1 MKKYVLAILAFVASV
16 ALFSCSSTKV
26 ERVDSEEVVDMD
38 GYWNDSDVRI
48 VCESLINDCVSS
60 KTIANYSKVNGR
72 APVAIVGKISN
83 DSDEHIDTSIVA
95 KRFQNAIINSGVMEF
110 VSDKYEREE
119 LREERFDQADNASE
133 KTAKAIGNETG
144 ADYMLLGSIKSIV
157 QKEGNKSVRA
167 YFVYAELH
175 DMESNK
181 IVWSGENSNIKKIIK
196 RPSTKF

>member
-1 MKKYVLAILAFVASV
+1 
-16 ALFSCSSTKV
+16 
-26 ERVDSEEVVDMD
+26 MD

>member
-95 KRFQNAIINSGVMEF
+95 KRFQNAIINS
-110 VSDKYEREE
+110 
-119 LREERFDQADNASE
+119 
-133 KTAKAIGNETG
+133 
-144 ADYMLLGSIKSIV
+144 
-157 QKEGNKSVRA
+157 
-167 YFVYAELH
+167 
-175 DMESNK
+175 
-181 IVWSGENSNIKKIIK
+181 
-196 RPSTKF
+196 